1 VFFDTEVVLVLA
13 PEADH
18 ADFERVA
25 PGKVIDPSWSLER
38 MIAKLVGLSASP
50 RYAVRHALIRK
61 PVGATKYDQLDTKP
75 R

>member
-38 MIAKLVGLSASP
+38 MIAKLVGLSASHVTP
-50 RYAVRHALIRK
+50 FVTR
-61 PVGATKYDQLDTKP
+61 
-75 R
+75 